1 LAWHD
6 QLLPAEF
13 AGRAFGVLDTQVS
26 GGMLTA
32 DETQVGRGSRVLA
45 LAPGAVVYNVEA
57 YLVGDDAL
65 TQVRLFTERLDA
77 GVGLLVHPH
86 YGSHDVVCRRWAVQF
101 EARVINYA
109 QVSIEFVQAE
119 IVQPDASLVEE
130 AADTDELKARLAED
144 ARGLAGEE
152 TALNELALVAPD
164 LGLELEDADT
174 ATTEERE
181 EFAEQATRVVLEQ
194 PQRAPAVGIA
204 LTLSRLAGGIQLA
217 AELTLDAPTAR
228 GISSLLLRE
237 ALRTNSLTLMAMR
250 DAWMAFV
257 RTRVAPLRTIA
268 GRQRPLLAIARAE
281 GLEYAELAGRNREAA
296 AAWWAAGEVKL

>member
-1 LAWHD
+1 VAWHD

-13 AGRAFGVLDTQVS
+13 AGLAFGVLDTQIS

-65 TQVRLFTERLDA
+65 TQVRIFTARLDA
-77 GVGLLVHPH
+77 GAGLLVHPH
-86 YGSHDVVCRRWAVQF
+86 YGSHDVVCRRWSVQF

-109 QVSIEFVQAE
+109 QVSIEFAQAE
-119 IVQPDASLVEE
+119 IEQADTALVEE
-130 AADTDELKARLAED
+130 PAADTNELKETLTD
-144 ARGLAGEE
+144 GARGLAGEE
-152 TALNELALVAPD
+152 TAFDELALVAPE
-164 LGLELEDADT
+164 LGIEAPSDT
-174 ATTEERE
+174 ATADERE
-181 EFAEQATRVVLEQ
+181 EFAEQATRVVLDQ

-217 AELTLDAPTAR
+217 AELTLAAPTAR

-257 RTRVAPLRTIA
+257 RARVAPLRTVA